1 MLVSVSTHARTHVCM
16 HLVCLSG
23 FDISKGMVKLFGPTP
38 PPNPIPF
45 AWNLRFFASLNISSS
60 HTDRAPRKASPC
72 IRHLSRLDLPIFSH
86 LRAKEDV
93 MFIFYDSSSATIL
106 RAIDKLKYYSA
117 RIIIWPFSLLQIY
130 DDNIAG
136 IVSPS
141 QIYHRSDKHVS
152 LL

>member
-16 HLVCLSG
+16 HLVRLSG

-45 AWNLRFFASLNISSS
+45 AWNLRFFASPNISSS
-60 HTDRAPRKASPC
+60 HIDRAPRSISLYTPSLS
-72 IRHLSRLDLPIFSH
+72 IRSSYLSH

-106 RAIDKLKYYSA
+106 RAIDKLKYHSA
-117 RIIIWPFSLLQIY
+117 RIIIRPYSLLQIY